1 MNKRNSLLTL
11 SMFLLVSGLLFSQ
24 AGRSPSGGGRSSER
38 LSQAGGRADINP
50 VLEAEISKRSN
61 SISVAGRLQP
71 RSRIVHKAS
80 VAGYVGAV
88 FVNEG
93 DNVQEEDPLFRI
105 DRNGIGQTFKPVYI
119 NSRISG
125 VVSKIDIQ
133 IYSEISVGNPGVT
146 LIATDSY
153 LVKAVIS
160 DKDAFRITVGQ
171 TVTGRNPEGLGISGI
186 LTGRSQEPDY
196 NTGLFRLDF
205 EFPEK
210 EGFYIGSFILIQ
222 LPTDEISGIFV
233 KRDLLV
239 RRYGSYYL
247 WVIDEDNKLTA
258 REVEAGA
265 FFGEDVY
272 IDSGI
277 EPGERY
283 LSELTGKET
292 EGMEVGRGNK

>member
-11 SMFLLVSGLLFSQ
+11 SMFLLVSGFLFSQ
-24 AGRSPSGGGRSSER
+24 AGRSSSAGGRSSER
-38 LSQAGGRADINP
+38 LSQTGGRADIKP
-50 VLEAEISKRSN
+50 VLEAEITKRSN
-61 SISVAGRLQP
+61 YIAVAGRLQP
-71 RSRIVHKAS
+71 RSRIMHKSS

-88 FVNEG
+88 FVDEG
-93 DNVQEEDPLFRI
+93 DNVQEGDPLFRI

-119 NSRISG
+119 NARISG

-146 LIATDSY
+146 LIATDSF

-171 TVTGRNPEGLGISGI
+171 AVTGRTSRGLGISGI

-210 EGFYIGSFILIQ
+210 EGFYIGSFLLIQ
-222 LPTDEISGIFV
+222 LPTDEIIGIFV

-258 REVEAGA
+258 REVETGS

-272 IDSGI
+272 INSGI
-277 EPGERY
+277 EQGERY
-283 LSELTGKET
+283 LSELTGKEN
-292 EGMEVGRGNK
+292 EGMEIGRENK

>member
-1 MNKRNSLLTL
+1 MNKRNFLLTL
-11 SMFLLVSGLLFSQ
+11 SMLFLVSGLLFSQ
-24 AGRSPSGGGRSSER
+24 ASGM
-38 LSQAGGRADINP
+38 ADFNP
-50 VLEAEISKRSN
+50 VSEAEISKRSN

-80 VAGYVGAV
+80 VSGYVGAV
-88 FVNEG
+88 FVDEG
-93 DNVQEEDPLFRI
+93 DYVQKGDSLFRI

-133 IYSEISVGNPGVT
+133 IYSEISVGNTCIT
-146 LIATDSY
+146 LVATDSY
-153 LVKAVIS
+153 LVEAVIS
-160 DKDAFRITVGQ
+160 DKDAFKITVGQ

-205 EFPEK
+205 DFPEK

-258 REVEAGA
+258 REVESGA
-265 FFGEDVY
+265 FFGEDVH
-272 IDSGI
+272 INSGI

-283 LSELTGKET
+283 LSKLTGKET
-292 EGMEVGRGNK
+292 EGMEIVRGNN